1 MQRQLFVYLAILL
14 TFIPAGAAC
23 AFAQAQS
30 QALSPSQQPSG
41 PDLSM
46 ISAEATGWLQGL
58 LRINTTNPPGNELA
72 AAKFVAGILQ
82 QNGIPSEVYESAP
95 GRGILIARLSS
106 SAVPDP
112 SRALLLMAHL
122 DVVGV
127 DRSKWQVDPFGGIIQ
142 NGYLYGRG
150 SIDDKSTVIAN
161 VAVLIALKR
170 ANVHLNRD
178 VILLAEGDEEQGGE
192 FGMQFAIKNYWEK
205 IAAGFALNEEGR
217 VIVKDGKVQYVGV
230 QAAEKVP
237 VNVTVIA
244 TGTSGHASVPLAD
257 NAVVHLAEAVSK
269 IAAYQT
275 PFQLTPVTESYFE
288 QLSLAMDPEMGKWMR
303 ALDMES
309 RADLAEK
316 KISEASPIWNSMM
329 RDTISPTMLN
339 AGVRANVIPSEAR
352 ATLNIRLLPG
362 NAIEALLAKLRQLVN
377 DPQIR
382 FESDTSI
389 GESAPSSSL
398 DSDLYKTIQQASNEE
413 FPGTVVVPM
422 MSTGATDSAFLR
434 LRNVQAY
441 GLLPFP
447 LTEDDILRMHA
458 DNERIPVASF
468 QKGIEFLYRIVDDFA
483 AAK

>member
-1 MQRQLFVYLAILL
+1 MPRRLAVLVAILFAIL
-14 TFIPAGAAC
+14 GAGFAFLPAR
-23 AFAQAQS
+23 AQS
-30 QALSPSQQPSG
+30 APPQ
-41 PDLSM
+41 PDLSTL
-46 ISAEATGWLQGL
+46 SAEATGWLQGL
-58 LRINTTNPPGNELA
+58 IRINTTNPPGNELA
-72 AAKFVAGILQ
+72 AAKYVAGILQ
-82 QNGIPSEVYESAP
+82 QNGISADIYESAP

-127 DRSKWQVDPFGGIIQ
+127 DRSKWQEDPFGGVIE

-150 SIDDKSTVIAN
+150 AIDDKSTVIAN
-161 VAVLIALKR
+161 TAILVALKR
-170 ANVHLNRD
+170 AKVRLARD
-178 VILLAEGDEEQGGE
+178 IIMLAEGDEEQGGE
-192 FGMQFAIKNYWEK
+192 FGMQFAIKNHWEK
-205 IAAGFALNEEGR
+205 IAAGFAINEEGR
-217 VIVKDGKVQYVGV
+217 VIVKDGKVQYIGV

-257 NAVVHLAEAVSK
+257 NAVVRLANAVSK

-288 QLSLAMDPEMGKWMR
+288 QLSAAEDDDIGKWMR
-303 ALDMES
+303 ALEMPS
-309 RADLAEK
+309 RADLAEG
-316 KISEASPIWNSMM
+316 KISQASPIWNSMM
-329 RDTISPTMLN
+329 RDTISPTMLS

-352 ATLNIRLLPG
+352 ATLNVRLLPG
-362 NAIEALLAKLRQLVN
+362 NSIDALLAKLRQVVD
-377 DPQIR
+377 DPQVR
-382 FESDTSI
+382 FETDTTI
-389 GESAPSSSL
+389 GEAAPSSSL
-398 DSDLYKTIQQASNEE
+398 DSDLYKTIQQATNEE
-413 FPGTVVVPM
+413 FPGAVVAPM

-468 QKGIEFLYRIVDDFA
+468 QKGIAFLYRIVTDFA

>member
-1 MQRQLFVYLAILL
+1 MSRRLAVLVAIFSAFLASGIAIL
-14 TFIPAGAAC
+14 PAL
-23 AFAQAQS
+23 AQTAQP
-30 QALSPSQQPSG
+30 Q
-41 PDLSM
+41 PDLSTL
-46 ISAEATGWLQGL
+46 SAEATGWLQGL
-58 LRINTTNPPGNELA
+58 IRINTTNPPGNELA
-72 AAKFVAGILQ
+72 AAKYVAGILQ
-82 QNGIPSEVYESAP
+82 QNGIPADIYESAP

-127 DRSKWQVDPFGGIIQ
+127 DRSKWQEDPFGGVIE

-150 SIDDKSTVIAN
+150 AIDDKGTVIAN
-161 VAVLIALKR
+161 AAVLIALKR
-170 ANVHLNRD
+170 GNVRLDRD
-178 VILLAEGDEEQGGE
+178 VIMLAEGDEEQGGE

-205 IAAGFALNEEGR
+205 IAAGYAINEEGR
-217 VIVKDGKVQYVGV
+217 VIVKSGKVQYVGI

-257 NAVVHLAEAVSK
+257 NAVVRLANAVSK

-288 QLSLAMDPEMGKWMR
+288 QLSTAEDDDLGKWMR
-303 ALDMES
+303 ALDMPS
-309 RADLAEK
+309 RADLAEE
-316 KISEASPIWNSMM
+316 KISQASPIWNSMM
-329 RDTISPTMLN
+329 RDTISPTMLS

-352 ATLNIRLLPG
+352 ATLNVRLLPG
-362 NAIEALLAKLRQLVN
+362 NTIDALLMKLRQVVN
-377 DPQIR
+377 DPQVR
-382 FESDTSI
+382 FETDTTI
-389 GESAPSSSL
+389 GEAAPSSSL
-398 DSDLYKTIQQASNEE
+398 DSDLYKKIQQATNEE
-413 FPGTVVVPM
+413 FPGAVVAPM

-468 QKGIEFLYRIVDDFA
+468 QKGIEFLYRIVSDFA
-483 AAK
+483 SSK

>member
-1 MQRQLFVYLAILL
+1 MPRRFAIISALLF
-14 TFIPAGAAC
+14 
-23 AFAQAQS
+23 AFGFAVSSAQAQT
-30 QALSPSQQPSG
+30 PPPQPAQT
-41 PDLSM
+41 DISM

-72 AAKFVAGILQ
+72 AAKYVAGILQ
-82 QNGIPSEVYESAP
+82 QNGIPAEIYESAP
-95 GRGILIARLSS
+95 GRGILVARLSS

-127 DRSKWQVDPFGGIIQ
+127 DRSKWQVDPFGGVIQ

-150 SIDDKSTVIAN
+150 AIDDKSTVIAN
-161 VAVLIALKR
+161 TAVLVALKR
-170 ANVHLNRD
+170 ANIHLNRD
-178 VILLAEGDEEQGGE
+178 VIMLAEGDEEQGGE

-205 IAAGFALNEEGR
+205 IAAGFAINEEGR

-257 NAVVHLAEAVSK
+257 NAVAHLAEAISK
-269 IAAYQT
+269 IAEYQT

-288 QLSLAMDPEMGKWMR
+288 QLALAEDPDTAKWMR
-303 ALDMES
+303 ALDMSS
-309 RADLAEK
+309 RADLAER

-329 RDTISPTMLN
+329 RDTISPTMLT

-362 NAIEALLAKLRQLVN
+362 NTIEALLAKLRQAVN

-382 FESDTSI
+382 FEADTSI

-398 DSDLYKTIQQASNEE
+398 DSDLYKTIQQVSNEQ
-413 FPGTVVVPM
+413 FPGAAVVPM

-458 DNERIPVASF
+458 DNERIPVSSF
-468 QKGIEFLYRIVDDFA
+468 QKGVEFLFRIVTDFA

>member
-1 MQRQLFVYLAILL
+1 MGRRTIFLAIVLFFL
-14 TFIPAGAAC
+14 
-23 AFAQAQS
+23 AFGIADPTTLAQS
-30 QALSPSQQPSG
+30 AAQQTAQ
-41 PDLSM
+41 PDLSAL
-46 ISAEATGWLQGL
+46 STEAIDWLQGL
-58 LRINTTNPPGNELA
+58 IRINTTNPPGNELA
-72 AAKFVAGILQ
+72 AAKYVAGILQ
-82 QNGIPSEVYESAP
+82 QNGIPCDVFESAP

-106 SAVPDP
+106 SAVPNP

-127 DRSKWQVDPFGGIIQ
+127 DRSKWQVDPFGGVIQ

-150 SIDDKSTVIAN
+150 AIDDKGMVIAN
-161 VAVLIALKR
+161 AAVLIALKR
-170 ANVHLNRD
+170 ANVRLDRD
-178 VILLAEGDEEQGGE
+178 VILLAEGDEEQGGQ
-192 FGMQFAIKNYWEK
+192 FGMQFAIKNYWDK

-230 QAAEKVP
+230 EASEKVP
-237 VNVTVIA
+237 VNVTVTA
-244 TGTSGHASVPLAD
+244 TGTSGHASIPRED
-257 NAVVHLAEAVSK
+257 NAVVHLSQAVAK

-275 PFQLTPVTESYFE
+275 PFQLNPVTEAYFE
-288 QLSLAMDPEMGKWMR
+288 RLSAVEEDSIGKWMR
-303 ALDMES
+303 ALDMSS
-309 RADLAEK
+309 RSDLAEK
-316 KISEASPIWNSMM
+316 KLSEMNPIWNAMM
-329 RDTISPTMLN
+329 RDTISPTMLD

-362 NAIEALLAKLRQLVN
+362 DAIESLLAKLQQTVN

-382 FESDTSI
+382 FEADMSI
-389 GESAPSSSL
+389 GEAAPSSSL
-398 DSDLYKTIQQASNEE
+398 ESSLYKTIQQAASEE
-413 FPGTVVVPM
+413 FPGAAVVPM
-422 MSTGATDSAFLR
+422 MSPAATDSAFLR

-468 QKGIEFLYRIVDDFA
+468 RKGIEFLYRVVNDFA

>member
-1 MQRQLFVYLAILL
+1 MPRRFAIFSALLFAFLA
-14 TFIPAGAAC
+14 AG
-23 AFAQAQS
+23 FTISSAQAQS
-30 QALSPSQQPSG
+30 QPQPQQPAQTDIG
-41 PDLSM
+41 M

-72 AAKFVAGILQ
+72 AAKYVAGILQ
-82 QNGIPSEVYESAP
+82 QNGIPAEVYESAS

-127 DRSKWQVDPFGGIIQ
+127 DRSKWQEDPFGGVIQ
-142 NGYLYGRG
+142 NGNLYGRG
-150 SIDDKSTVIAN
+150 AIDDKSTVIAN
-161 VAVLIALKR
+161 TAILVALKR
-170 ANVHLNRD
+170 ANVRLNRD
-178 VILLAEGDEEQGGE
+178 VIMLAEGDEEQGGE
-192 FGMQFAIKNYWEK
+192 FGIQFAIKNHWDK
-205 IAAGFALNEEGR
+205 IASGFALNEEGR

-237 VNVTVIA
+237 VNVTVTA

-257 NAVVHLAEAVSK
+257 NAVVHLSEAISK

-288 QLSLAMDPEMGKWMR
+288 QLSSAEDEETAKWMR
-303 ALDMES
+303 ALDMPS

-316 KISEASPIWNSMM
+316 KISDSSPIWNSMM
-329 RDTISPTMLN
+329 RDTISPTMLD

-362 NAIEALLAKLRQLVN
+362 NTIEALLAKLRQVVN
-377 DPQIR
+377 DPQIS
-382 FESDTSI
+382 FQADTSI

-398 DSDLYKTIQQASNEE
+398 DSDLYKTITQASNEE
-413 FPGTVVVPM
+413 FPGAAVVPM

-468 QKGIEFLYRIVDDFA
+468 QKGIAFLYRIVTDFA

>member
-1 MQRQLFVYLAILL
+1 MPRRFAILFAIIL
-14 TFIPAGAAC
+14 
-23 AFAQAQS
+23 AFLASGVALQSASAQT
-30 QALSPSQQPSG
+30 PSQQPAQTNIG
-41 PDLSM
+41 M

-58 LRINTTNPPGNELA
+58 IRINTTNPPGNELS
-72 AAKFVAGILQ
+72 AAKYVAGILQ
-82 QNGIPSEVYESAP
+82 QNGIPSEIFESTP

-127 DRSKWQVDPFGGIIQ
+127 DRSKWQVDPFGAIIQ

-150 SIDDKSTVIAN
+150 AIDDKSTVIAN
-161 VAVLIALKR
+161 TAVLVALKR
-170 ANVHLNRD
+170 ANVRLNRD
-178 VILLAEGDEEQGGE
+178 VIMLAEGDEEQGGE
-192 FGMQFAIKNYWEK
+192 FGVQFAIKNYWEK
-205 IAAGFALNEEGR
+205 IAAGFAINEEGR

-237 VNVTVIA
+237 VNVTVISG
-244 TGTSGHASVPLAD
+244 GTSGHASVPLAD
-257 NAVVHLAEAVSK
+257 NAVVHLAGAISK
-269 IAAYQT
+269 IADYQT
-275 PFQLTPVTESYFE
+275 PFQLTPVTEAYFE
-288 QLSLAMDPEMGKWMR
+288 QLSLAVDPDTGKWMR
-303 ALDMES
+303 ALDMSS

-352 ATLNIRLLPG
+352 ATLNVRLLPG
-362 NAIEALLAKLRQLVN
+362 NSIEALLAKLRQVVN
-377 DPQIR
+377 DPRIS
-382 FESDTSI
+382 FETDTSI

-398 DSDLYKTIQQASNEE
+398 DSDLYKTITQASNEE
-413 FPGTVVVPM
+413 FPGAVVVPM

-447 LTEDDILRMHA
+447 LAEEDILRMHA

-468 QKGIEFLYRIVDDFA
+468 QKGIEFLYRIVSDFA
-483 AAK
+483 VSK

>member
-1 MQRQLFVYLAILL
+1 MPRRLAVLVAILFAFL
-14 TFIPAGAAC
+14 GAGFAILPAR
-23 AFAQAQS
+23 AQS
-30 QALSPSQQPSG
+30 APPQ
-41 PDLSM
+41 PDLSTL
-46 ISAEATGWLQGL
+46 SAEATGWLQGL
-58 LRINTTNPPGNELA
+58 IRINTTNPPGNELA
-72 AAKFVAGILQ
+72 AAKYVAGILQ
-82 QNGIPSEVYESAP
+82 QNGISADIYESAP

-127 DRSKWQVDPFGGIIQ
+127 DRSKWQEDPFGGVIE

-150 SIDDKSTVIAN
+150 AIDDKSTVIAN
-161 VAVLIALKR
+161 TAILVALKR
-170 ANVHLNRD
+170 ANVRLARD
-178 VILLAEGDEEQGGE
+178 VIMLAEGDEEQGGE
-192 FGMQFAIKNYWEK
+192 FGMQFAIKNHWEK
-205 IAAGFALNEEGR
+205 IAAGFAINEEGR
-217 VIVKDGKVQYVGV
+217 VIVKDGKVQYIGV

-257 NAVVHLAEAVSK
+257 NAVVRLANAVSK

-288 QLSLAMDPEMGKWMR
+288 QLSAAEDDEIGKWMR
-303 ALDMES
+303 ALEMPS
-309 RADLAEK
+309 RADLAEG
-316 KISEASPIWNSMM
+316 KISQASPIWNSMM
-329 RDTISPTMLN
+329 RDTISPTMLS

-352 ATLNIRLLPG
+352 ATLNVRLLPG
-362 NAIEALLAKLRQLVN
+362 NSIDALLAKLRQVVD
-377 DPQIR
+377 DPQVR
-382 FESDTSI
+382 FETDTTI
-389 GESAPSSSL
+389 GEAAPSSSL
-398 DSDLYKTIQQASNEE
+398 DSDLYMTIQQATNEE
-413 FPGTVVVPM
+413 FPGAVVAPM

-468 QKGIEFLYRIVDDFA
+468 QKGIEFLYRIVTDFA